1 MTSRRIPGLA
11 ALVVAMVIGTGIPA
25 HAAGPRDQ
33 LPLIEAAIVVR
44 TAAETTGADGLAS
57 IVIEDKSV
65 AVWWKGAVPA
75 TVADAIA
82 RARTIAPV
90 RVATAAY
97 SKMELLAAS
106 AELEARLRGDAGFH
120 GIKARPDGSGLIVK
134 VDAARANTRAAAGVP
149 VTYSVEDRLRP
160 VSRGDDGAPWSGGAR
175 IINTSIGAGCTAGYG
190 VNTSSGPAVL
200 TAGHCGQPGNRIT
213 DGAGEFIGN
222 IGGDDNTFDVLVI
235 PTGSVSNRIYVGGG
249 NSNQQLTVTG
259 GGAPFVGERL
269 CQSGYTSANAVGG
282 QICNLQVRFEGTDSQ
297 RLWEATQ
304 LDGQIAARPGDSGGP
319 VYLDRGDGTVTA
331 RGTTTRVAGSG
342 LGFAGFE
349 KAQQRFGVSIP
360 GGTGGGR
367 TGQIVSAAT
376 NKCLDINASG
386 TADGTKIQIWG
397 CNGTGAQ
404 RWTDRHRRHGA
415 GQRQMPRRAIERH
428 RQRHGRPPLGLQR
441 YGRAGLVVG
450 AERLAGQPAVGPLPG
465 RGRQRQRRRH
475 PDPDLGL
482 RRRSEPALD
491 PPGVATSR
499 AWAAGHR
506 PVARRAMEE
515 CARNACGRGPCVQSM
530 TVDALDPKAIAA
542 KLMGEPI
549 ADADDA
555 RVADARRRFDRHA
568 REREGLRRQSGSPE
582 QDPETA
588 TE

>member
-1 MTSRRIPGLA
+1 MPMTSRRIAALA
-11 ALVVAMVIGTGIPA
+11 AIVVFGAPAPA
-25 HAAGPRDQ
+25 HAAETRTQ
-33 LPLIEAAIVVR
+33 LPLIEAATVVR
-44 TAAETTGADGLAS
+44 AVAPGLAS
-57 IVIEDKSV
+57 IVIEEKSV
-65 AVWWKGAVPA
+65 AVWWKGPMPA
-75 TVADAIA
+75 PVATAIA
-82 RARTIAPV
+82 KARTIAPV
-90 RVATAAY
+90 RVASAAY
-97 SKMELLAAS
+97 SRAELLAAS
-106 AELEARLRGDAGFH
+106 ATIEAQLGTDPGFH

-134 VDAARANTRAAAGVP
+134 VDAVRARTLAAVGVP
-149 VTYSVEDRLRP
+149 VTFSVEERLRP

-190 VNTSSGPAVL
+190 VNTPSGPAVL

-213 DGAGEFIGN
+213 DGAGELIGN

-235 PTGSVSNRIYVGGG
+235 PTNTVSNRIYVGGG

-269 CQSGYTSANAVGG
+269 CQSGYTSANTVGG

-360 GGTGGGR
+360 GGSGGGR
-367 TGQIVSAAT
+367 TGQVVSAAT

-404 RWTDRHRRHGA
+404 RWTIGA
-415 GQRQMPRRAIERH
+415 DGTVRGLGKCLDVRSSGTANGTVVQLWGCNGTGAQVWSAGANGSLVNP
-428 RQRHGRPPLGLQR
+428 QSGRCLDV
-441 YGRAGLVVG
+441 AGG
-450 AERLAGQPAVGPLPG
+450 GTADGTQIQIWDCA
-465 RGRQRQRRRH
+465 
-475 PDPDLGL
+475 
-482 RRRSEPALD
+482 
-491 PPGVATSR
+491 GVANQRWTLP
-499 AWAAGHR
+499 A
-506 PVARRAMEE
+506 
-515 CARNACGRGPCVQSM
+515 
-530 TVDALDPKAIAA
+530 
-542 KLMGEPI
+542 
-549 ADADDA
+549 
-555 RVADARRRFDRHA
+555 
-568 REREGLRRQSGSPE
+568 
-582 QDPETA
+582 
-588 TE
+588 